1 MQQKPATEV
10 HIKVPSALQPRGSHA
25 WQFQPLPGD
34 SGAVGLESNVGID
47 ILTASQVTGDITL

>member
-10 HIKVPSALQPRGSHA
+10 HIKVPSALQPRG
-25 WQFQPLPGD
+25 QFQPLPGD